1 MEPIKI
7 EQKISFDIEI
17 YKLEEKTIS
26 IDDSFT
32 YIMIDIDSIPELIS
46 ALQKFYEDGK

>member
-7 EQKISFDIEI
+7 EQVINSDLIISQWDNTTITIEEI
-17 YKLEEKTIS
+17 MAVGVDKT
-26 IDDSFT
+26 
-32 YIMIDIDSIPELIS
+32 SIPELIS